1 MKIGFDAKR
10 FFHNSTGLGNYSR
23 DLIRILSVYYPEN
36 QYYLYNPKFRKNNYD
51 IYNSTVRF
59 PRKKIYKKLNS
70 LWRSFGVKQE
80 LVNDNIDIYH
90 GLSGEIPFNLSKKIK
105 KIVTIHDLIFMR
117 YPELYSFW
125 DRKIHFYKFKYAAKN
140 SDTIIAISE
149 QTKQDIIHYFGI
161 CESKIKVVYQ
171 GCADEF
177 KKTYS
182 EKEKIEVSC
191 KYNLPNEFLLNVGT
205 IEKRKNLLTIVKAI
219 KDLDVKLVVIGKKT
233 KYYTEVLNYINDNK
247 INDKIIFLEKVSL
260 KDLAVIYQLATV
272 FIYPSIFEGF
282 GIPIIEALFSK
293 TPVITSKN
301 DVFRE
306 AGGENSIYIDPQNSN
321 ELKNIIIFLLKD
333 KHFRESISEK
343 GYLFAQNFSDE
354 KIANDI
360 MKIYLS

>member
-1 MKIGFDAKR
+1 M
-10 FFHNSTGLGNYSR
+10 
-23 DLIRILSVYYPEN
+23 
-36 QYYLYNPKFRKNNYD
+36 
-51 IYNSTVRF
+51 
-59 PRKKIYKKLNS
+59 
-70 LWRSFGVKQE
+70 
-80 LVNDNIDIYH
+80 
-90 GLSGEIPFNLSKKIK
+90 
-105 KIVTIHDLIFMR
+105 
-117 YPELYSFW
+117 
-125 DRKIHFYKFKYAAKN
+125 
-140 SDTIIAISE
+140 
-149 QTKQDIIHYFGI
+149 
-161 CESKIKVVYQ
+161 
-171 GCADEF
+171 
-177 KKTYS
+177 
-182 EKEKIEVSC
+182 
-191 KYNLPNEFLLNVGT
+191 PNEFLLNVGT

-260 KDLAVIYQLATV
+260 KDLAIIYQLATV